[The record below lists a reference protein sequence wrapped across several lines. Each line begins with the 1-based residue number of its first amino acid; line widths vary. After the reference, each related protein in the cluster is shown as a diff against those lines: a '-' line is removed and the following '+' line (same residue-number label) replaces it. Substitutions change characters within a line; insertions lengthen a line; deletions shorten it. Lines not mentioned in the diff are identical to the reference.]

1 MKKKNIRSPE
11 LEALN
16 NALIEKFGIEEFTLA
31 KERAKF
37 KIKFA
42 HAVKQRR
49 VEMKMDQKELAKK
62 LHTSQQQLS
71 RYEVG
76 ENGPTIERL
85 YDLCVTLGLELIIR
99 DKENGRELV
108 KTTDQYDTQ

>member
-1 MKKKNIRSPE
+1 M
-11 LEALN
+11 
-16 NALIEKFGIEEFTLA
+16 A
-31 KERAKF
+31 KERARF
-37 KIKFA
+37 KIEFA

-49 VEMKMDQKELAKK
+49 IEMQMDQKELARK

-85 YDLCVTLGLELIIR
+85 YDLCVTLGLEMIIR
-99 DKENGRELV
+99 DKENGRELIN
-108 KTTDQYDTQ
+108 TTDQDDTQ